1 MEQTLEA
8 LKSIL
13 VKAIPTAVLLLVL
26 YFYLKAMF
34 FKPMAKVLAERDTLT
49 KGARKAADQSLA
61 NAEKKAAEYEAKL
74 KEARSEVYK
83 QQEETRKGWLAEQ
96 AALLAKAKSSAE
108 TTLEQARQAIEVE
121 TASAKQTLTESSSAI
136 ADEIAKTVLSRRKG

>member
-96 AALLAKAKSSAE
+96 AAHLAKAKSSAE